1 MKIRWL
7 AAAAFALALTATAC
21 SDGKSAASKKETA
34 PAPVTVA
41 TVQRTSIPLTVTAVG
56 NVEPI
61 ESVEVKSR
69 IDGQIVAVHVS
80 DGQEVRRGQLLF
92 ELDRRFLQA
101 QLKQLEAQEA
111 RDLALLANARS
122 LEQRHAELHA
132 KGFVSEEALTQ
143 TRTGREAAEAT
154 VEADRAAVQTA
165 RVELS
170 YTRIDAPIG
179 GRVGRVALK
188 LGSTVSANDTRA
200 LVTIN
205 RMAPINV
212 SFAVP
217 ERLLSQVQT
226 PPGGEPLRVSVTHE
240 GGEAAPVT
248 GRLSFVDNA
257 VDAQTGTIR
266 LHATFANTDRRL
278 WPGQFVTVTVTLAQ
292 QSDAVVVPT
301 QALQNGPEGP
311 YVYVIQADQTAQLRP
326 VKLQRTEGVNAVIAE
341 GVQPGE
347 QVITAGQLRVTPGA
361 KVSVRPG

>member
-1 MKIRWL
+1 MSARWP
-7 AAAAFALALTATAC
+7 AAAAFALALAISAC
-21 SDGKSAASKKETA
+21 SDGKSVASKKEA
-34 PAPVTVA
+34 PPAPVTVA
-41 TVQRTSIPLTVTAVG
+41 SADRRTVPLTVTAVG

-69 IDGQIVAVHVS
+69 IDGQIVGVHVN

-92 ELDRRFLQA
+92 ELDRRFLEA

-122 LEQRHAELHA
+122 LEQRQGELHA

-143 TRTGREAAEAT
+143 ARTGREAAEAT

-170 YTRIDAPIG
+170 YTRIEAPIG

-188 LGSTVSANDTRA
+188 LGSTVSANDARA

-217 ERLLSQVQT
+217 ERLLAQVRT
-226 PPGGEPLRVSVTHE
+226 PPGGEPLRVGVTLE
-240 GGEAAPVT
+240 GGEAAPVL

-257 VDAQTGTIR
+257 VDALTGTIR
-266 LHATFANTDRRL
+266 LHATFDNADRRL
-278 WPGQFVTVTVTLAQ
+278 WPGQFVTVTLTLAEQ
-292 QSDAVVVPT
+292 VDAVVVPA
-301 QALQNGPEGP
+301 QAVQNGPDGA
-311 YVYVIQADQTAQLRP
+311 YVYVLQVDQTAELRP
-326 VKLQRTEGVNAVIAE
+326 VKVQRTEGESAVIAE

-361 KVSVRPG
+361 KVSVRKG